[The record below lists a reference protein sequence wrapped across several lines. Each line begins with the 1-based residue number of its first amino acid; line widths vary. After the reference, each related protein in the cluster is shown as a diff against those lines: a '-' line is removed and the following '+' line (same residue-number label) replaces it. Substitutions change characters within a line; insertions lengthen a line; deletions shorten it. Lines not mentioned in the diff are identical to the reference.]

1 MDSVQKEFV
10 GILSNIA
17 LMEEVGILKR
27 WIIISSIIAA
37 IILVGSPFLIYFG
50 VKSNVQWIGFFAS
63 YLGGIFGG
71 IVSGGLTLGGVY
83 LTIRHQKE
91 LLKQDRA
98 EKIRY
103 VYRKLNGQFRKLIAE
118 VNNDRQ
124 WLPHDQAENI
134 RQSARSLLSTIE
146 ANMDVIHSDFMFF
159 VTADKIIKKL
169 EDLLAYDYS
178 RKSNELVVEEYTN
191 ITIDIR
197 EEFKNLN
204 KNNRR
209 KH

>member
-1 MDSVQKEFV
+1 MKKRIKVFSV
-10 GILSNIA
+10 IA
-17 LMEEVGILKR
+17 
-27 WIIISSIIAA
+27 IIIMI
-37 IILVGSPFLIYFG
+37 GSPYIIFFV
-50 VKSNVQWIGFFAS
+50 VKSDPQSIGFFAS

-103 VYRKLNGQFRKLIAE
+103 VYRKLNAQFRKLNAE

-159 VTADKIIKKL
+159 VTADRIIKKL
-169 EDLLAYDYS
+169 EDLLAYEYI
-178 RKSNELVVEEYTN
+178 RKSNDLVIKEYTN

-204 KNNRR
+204 KNHHR